1 MSESSVQMV
10 EKSSSV
16 SINLDQPSNESSKE
30 SGPDRFAKSYHL
42 YDPNE
47 IYEKIKET
55 LENFCEKKIK
65 ENNNLKQNIEK
76 LRNTIQEIIYEK
88 IKNWEKVID
97 SITGEIEQIKEKLN
111 LNTSNNSSQSE
122 SNNSFVVKTLNIKED
137 IISIKNKIYDL
148 MNKNLEIDLSYI
160 LLDNNLM
167 KTINKFNEF
176 YKDKIDNYKKLNLSY
191 NNIKDIK
198 PLESLKL
205 RNIEILVLSN
215 NKIVDIS
222 YLKNTDFPHLKKLG
236 LYNNE
241 ISDIKSLKDTNFNN
255 LEVLSLSYNKIED
268 ITILDKLNFI
278 KLKVLNLGNNYIND
292 VSPLKKVKFEN
303 LEKLGLNNNKIKTID
318 FLENEHFT
326 KLKEIYLENNLI
338 EDVNIFG
345 KVNSNKFNNLEK
357 LSLSENRIKDIS
369 CLNKPDFI
377 NLKELYLNN
386 NIELKNVLNENK
398 FAKVKIFFNGNE

>member
-278 KLKVLNLGNNYIND
+278 KLKVLNLGNNYIN
-292 VSPLKKVKFEN
+292 
-303 LEKLGLNNNKIKTID
+303 KIKTID